1 MARTERSMGHRGDA
15 ESNSQNPSQAST
27 HHYSFHEAF
36 TPAASHVV
44 EKLVR
49 LKNSDPELFIEA
61 WNRLP
66 ASTRQNIL
74 SYLKKYPGL
83 LEKEYPL
90 LLLHRS
96 GEISRA
102 EMEEYESTPVAIS
115 EHEQLAQL
123 KSSQVARPT
132 HRQNARTPKRQP

>member
-1 MARTERSMGHRGDA
+1 MTRTERSMGHRGDT
-15 ESNSQNPSQAST
+15 ETNSQNPSHAST

-66 ASTRQNIL
+66 GSTRQNIL

-96 GEISRA
+96 GEISKA
-102 EMEEYESTPVAIS
+102 EMEEYESSSNGFTEPEADGESPSIVAG
-115 EHEQLAQL
+115 
-123 KSSQVARPT
+123 P
-132 HRQNARTPKRQP
+132 